1 MQEIKLNQILYK
13 LNTDYDVIEEVIVI
27 WLYNIEKVKQ
37 DKEWYF
43 FDAPDQLVAYTPMP
57 DERYSDYYNDNINY
71 FLETWFFK
79 WPIEKH
85 QFVDIYNVNSKV
97 FTDKKDAEE
106 KLKSYLIRKEA
117 IKERNEKI
125 DKLQRMI
132 DELKDI
138 D

>member
-1 MQEIKLNQILYK
+1 MQERIKLNQILYK

-37 DKEWYF
+37 YKEWYF
-43 FDAPDQLVAYTPMP
+43 FDAPNQLVAYTPMP
-57 DERYSDYYNDNINY
+57 DERYSDY
-71 FLETWFFK
+71 LETWFFK

>member
-1 MQEIKLNQILYK
+1 MNKQERIKLNQILYK

-43 FDAPDQLVAYTPMP
+43 FDAPNQLVAYTPI
-57 DERYSDYYNDNINY
+57 YSDY
-71 FLETWFFK
+71 LETWFFK

-85 QFVDIYNVNSKV
+85 QFEDVHNANSKV

-106 KLKSYLIRKEA
+106 KLKSHLIRKEA
-117 IKERNEKI
+117 IKERDKKI
-125 DKLQRMI
+125 AKLQRMI
-132 DELKDI
+132 DELEDEDI